1 MAAISCPLCGTYFK
15 RKFGAILVDGTT
27 VCVDCKVRELAKNM
41 ENDSEAQSPVS
52 FVCLVA
58 HITQKDVILLRR

>member
-27 VCVDCKVRELAKNM
+27 VCTDCKVREIATKMKN
-41 ENDSEAQSPVS
+41 DKEAQSPVS

>member
-27 VCVDCKVRELAKNM
+27 VCIDCKVREIAIKMKN
-41 ENDSEAQSPVS
+41 DKEA
-52 FVCLVA
+52 
-58 HITQKDVILLRR
+58 